1 MGAVTGALALPRLKR
16 RLSGDSLAALG
27 SAGTALALGVFALG
41 AEPVA
46 ALAASLV
53 AGASW
58 ITVLSTLNV
67 SAQTALPDWV
77 RARGLA
83 LFITVFFGAMSAGSL
98 IWGQTA
104 ASVGIPAALLIAAGG
119 LLLGLPLAAR
129 FRLQQGTALDLSP
142 SMHWPE
148 PVVLADDADR
158 RGPLLVTVEYD
169 VDPVHTARF
178 LALMAT
184 LAAERRRDGAWG
196 WSLQEDVARPGLWL
210 ETFRE
215 ADWTAHLRHH
225 VRVTEADRA
234 VQDEIA
240 TVMRDG
246 TAPLVRH
253 FLGPTAAQGDTR

>member
-1 MGAVTGALALPRLKR
+1 V
-16 RLSGDSLAALG
+16 
-27 SAGTALALGVFALG
+27 ALGVFALSG
-41 AEPVA
+41 EPM
-46 ALAASLV
+46 AASLV

-58 ITVLSTLNV
+58 ITVLLTLNV

-77 RARGLA
+77 RARALA
-83 LFITVFFGAMSAGSL
+83 LFITVFFGAMSSGAL

-104 ASVGIPAALLIAAGG
+104 AAFGIPAALLIAAGG
-119 LLLGLPLAAR
+119 LPLGTR
-129 FRLQQGTALDLSP
+129 FRLQQGATLDLSP

-148 PVVLADDADR
+148 PVMLADDADR
-158 RGPLLVTVEYD
+158 RGPVLVAVEYP
-169 VDPVHTARF
+169 VDAVHTARF

-196 WSLQEDVARPGLWL
+196 WSLPEDIAQPGLWL

-215 ADWTAHLRHH
+215 GDWTAHLRHH
-225 VRVTEADRA
+225 QRVTQTDRA

-240 TVMRDG
+240 TLMRDG

-253 FLGPTAAQGDTR
+253 FIGPTAAQGDTR